1 MAVYKLQIVRVWAYA
16 MFLREFIWTAAIALF
31 AQVWTGFLTRTVC
44 TCVYIHCTGICSLT
58 QYSRG
63 SSSAAFEGTDVD
75 SISLKFY
82 HETAVLGGV
91 CRYYIHV
98 YMYI

>member
-1 MAVYKLQIVRVWAYA
+1 MDRSYCTLRASLDRFFDAYC
-16 MFLREFIWTAAIALF
+16 
-31 AQVWTGFLTRTVC
+31 TVC
-44 TCVYIHCTGICSLT
+44 TCVYIHCTCICSLT

-63 SSSAAFEGTDVD
+63 SSSAAFEGIDVD

-91 CRYYIHV
+91 CRYYMHISTYKYTYIHV
-98 YMYI
+98 HTCV